1 MLNVT
6 NHQEN
11 ANQNYTEISPQL
23 VRMTIIKNTTNNK
36 CWWGYGEKRTL
47 LYWWWACKL
56 VQALWKWY
64 GGPQISKNSIN
75 MIQQFQLWIF
85 SQRKQKTLSL
95 KRHMR
100 PHVTAVLF
108 TRAKIGKQSKCRSTK
123 LIDKEDMV

>member
-1 MLNVT
+1 M
-6 NHQEN
+6 E
-11 ANQNYTEISPQL
+11 
-23 VRMTIIKNTTNNK
+23 KNEPFCTDGGHVNW
-36 CWWGYGEKRTL
+36 CRHYG
-47 LYWWWACKL
+47 
-56 VQALWKWY
+56 KWY